1 MAICLQNGNVLRRSQ
16 ELGGQLQVL
25 DAQSNTG
32 SSHIVAEVGKV
43 VYWIKRQEI
52 ILNSPGIACWT
63 TADAVKLPTKVY
75 VEIIAHH
82 MKDLATD
89 HLALGV
95 AQLLQKST
103 SYYINNG
110 IT

>member
-1 MAICLQNGNVLRRSQ
+1 
-16 ELGGQLQVL
+16 
-25 DAQSNTG
+25 
-32 SSHIVAEVGKV
+32 
-43 VYWIKRQEI
+43 
-52 ILNSPGIACWT
+52 
-63 TADAVKLPTKVY
+63 
-75 VEIIAHH
+75 